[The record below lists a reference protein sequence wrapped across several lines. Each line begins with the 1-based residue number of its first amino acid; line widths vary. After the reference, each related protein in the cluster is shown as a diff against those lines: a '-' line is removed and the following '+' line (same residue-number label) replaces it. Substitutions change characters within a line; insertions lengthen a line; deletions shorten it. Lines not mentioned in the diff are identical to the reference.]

1 MQGNDSSQ
9 LVYQE
14 IINKIFKL
22 KTNQL
27 IELNEY
33 IEKLLNPK
41 KKRSLSQNGYLWL
54 LVNEIGNK
62 VGKSKEEVYEEMLKN
77 YGQRELISM
86 LSSIDPK
93 GYIKYYEEFGKGVVK
108 GKEFTHYKMFKGS
121 SEYNTLEMKYLLD
134 GVIHEAE
141 QLGIPTLS
149 DEEISKMRLI

>member
-1 MQGNDSSQ
+1 
-9 LVYQE
+9 
-14 IINKIFKL
+14 
-22 KTNQL
+22 
-27 IELNEY
+27 
-33 IEKLLNPK
+33 
-41 KKRSLSQNGYLWL
+41 
-54 LVNEIGNK
+54 
-62 VGKSKEEVYEEMLKN
+62 MLKN

-108 GKEFTHYKMFKGS
+108 GKEFTHYKIFKGS

-149 DEEISKMRLI
+149 DEEISKMRLIWKK

>member
-1 MQGNDSSQ
+1 MQRNDSSQ

-41 KKRSLSQNGYLWL
+41 KRRSLSQNGYLWL

-108 GKEFTHYKMFKGS
+108 GKEFTHYKIFKGS

>member
-108 GKEFTHYKMFKGS
+108 GKEFTHYKIFKGS